1 MTRRIF
7 RAGSAVAITAFLA
20 VGCGDGSGGLPDPQF
35 LLRGATAAS
44 AAVTSAH
51 VQMNSEGRLSGL
63 DARELSADV
72 RARGKAGPG
81 ASVGTAKVTGATLAF
96 VEQEGRFYT
105 RGPDGRYSAAQLPA
119 GAALPRPSELLDPER
134 GLAKLLGGLREVRTE
149 AREEREGVLAFRVVG
164 TVPRA
169 DAAAWLPGSTG
180 DPTLTVWFA
189 AQGRHLPVGTRLST
203 VNDTGQPVTID
214 FALSE
219 LNEKVQIPAVD

>member
-1 MTRRIF
+1 MNKGII

-20 VGCGDGSGGLPDPQF
+20 VGCGDGSGGLPDPHF

-51 VQMNSEGRLSGL
+51 VEMSSAGRLSGL
-63 DARELSADV
+63 GAGELSADV

-81 ASVGTAKVTGATLAF
+81 ASVGTAQVAGAPLAF

-105 RGPDGRYSAAQLPA
+105 RGPDGRYSAAP
-119 GAALPRPSELLDPER
+119 GTAALPRPSELLDPER
-134 GLAKLLGGLREVRTE
+134 GLAKLLGGLRDVRTE
-149 AREEREGVLAFRVVG
+149 AREEHEGVLAFRVVG

-169 DAAAWLPGSTG
+169 DAAAWLPGSAG

-189 AQGRHLPVGTRLST
+189 AQGRHLPVGTRLTT
-203 VNDTGQPVTID
+203 VNEAGEPVTID

>member
-1 MTRRIF
+1 MTRRII

-51 VQMNSEGRLSGL
+51 VEMSSEGSLSGFS
-63 DARELSADV
+63 ARELNADV
-72 RARGKAGPG
+72 RARGKSGPG
-81 ASVGTAKVTGATLAF
+81 ASVGTAEVAGATLAF
-96 VEQEGRFYT
+96 VEQEGRFYS
-105 RGPDGRYSAAQLPA
+105 RGADGRYSAAQLPG

-149 AREEREGVLAFRVVG
+149 AREEHEGVLSFRVTG

-169 DAAAWLPGSTG
+169 DAAVWLPGTAG

-189 AQGRHLPVGTRLST
+189 AQGRHLPVGTRLAT
-203 VNDTGQPVTID
+203 VNDTGEPVTID